1 MVDKSIAKSIYDKV
15 SKDDRSIMKMV
26 VDYFSNPDHKN
37 KSIAKMIVDLL
48 SNNPGATVTKKALT
62 KAAKQAKSAVVVT
75 EAKKAQSAP
84 PKPTGGLATRE
95 LNKAERDTLE
105 RNIAKD
111 KRLREENKNI
121 DKALSTSLPA
131 IHLDYW
137 DDGPRQDRSSEAK
150 PVVSVTRESDG
161 TVINARDSSAP
172 PAQLKAAKKYLEA
185 EESDKPFGEKAGK
198 EAIQN
203 FFQTTFGY
211 TPTVSYDFPTEEE
224 ARGGMKRGG
233 KVKKTKSKPT
243 KKYAMNRGGKVTS
256 VRKPNRA

>member
-75 EAKKAQSAP
+75 EDKKAQSAP

-95 LNKAERDTLE
+95 LNKAERDTLK

-121 DKALSTSLPA
+121 DKALSTPLPA
-131 IHLDYW
+131 KNI
-137 DDGPRQDRSSEAK
+137 SEAK
-150 PVVSVTRESDG
+150 PVVSVTPESDG
-161 TVINARDSSAP
+161 IVINARDSSAP

-198 EAIQN
+198 DAIQN

-243 KKYAMNRGGKVTS
+243 KKYAKNRGGKVTS